1 MHALQRSNHGRTQDE
16 LEELRVRYAL
26 LQSSGTD
33 VDFTTRVDHLNDR
46 LIARLQTWSK
56 INGKVIEGSDKDDQI
71 LELGRNITPE
81 QRQLLQ
87 LGVAQV
93 RLTPVCVSRTTAG
106 YEMAALNVAM
116 ICFVPQDNI
125 LELRSWLAR
134 FRIPDSGDSE
144 SLLRLCL
151 SVFFCKQDIL
161 RCNFD

>member
-87 LGVAQV
+87 LGIAQV
-93 RLTPVCVSRTTAG
+93 RLTPVCVSSNNRW
-106 YEMAALNVAM
+106 
-116 ICFVPQDNI
+116 I
-125 LELRSWLAR
+125 
-134 FRIPDSGDSE
+134 
-144 SLLRLCL
+144 
-151 SVFFCKQDIL
+151 
-161 RCNFD
+161 